1 MKDIQNSH
9 QFLTI
14 EEVAK
19 LLRVAEATVY
29 RMARKGEIP
38 AVRFG
43 KAWRVK
49 RKELEKIVGEIENI
63 N

>member
-1 MKDIQNSH
+1 MEDTNNKH
-9 QFLTI
+9 HFLTI

-38 AVRFG
+38 AIRFG
-43 KAWRVK
+43 KAWRIK
-49 RKELEKIVGEIENI
+49 RKELEEMIGKIESIK
-63 N
+63 